1 VSDERAETYL
11 RLRAEV
17 ELRQAADQLRG
28 LDAAV
33 RPDDRGDPG
42 MAPFATAEGAQWKV
56 IRAGRILVA
65 AGALE
70 EDFLARL
77 VADLDGAIRARSR
90 IMLNWDRRR
99 GMLHHTMSFTPD
111 SGPAPPS
118 GPRDWAMRVVPL
130 GRALRVP
137 SDHGPAVLAR
147 GPSALHLMS
156 LVGTG
161 SEAVITAALRMPWPR
176 DRTAGEGTITRAGP
190 RVLPYDQFWA
200 VDEHGTRYAARFE
213 SGKGRA
219 GTCPGIVRLS
229 PMPPADVRRL
239 DLVGDGTHLIRLA
252 LGSSARGRQAVR
264 WPAEPVPIAPGERLL
279 VLEAERI
286 LASGDARG
294 PAQGPIPGEIITV
307 LTETGAIA
315 PDSPVPGQLA
325 ALCRRLGAAGH
336 GITIPPAAQIPAP
349 WASVIA
355 HRDAPALA
363 DGPEVFAPLAC
374 VLPDVDG
381 AQFALAGLS
390 TAESESYLHV
400 VGKGMAPLADRFA
413 WNWTPGFSW
422 WLRDGTGNWHV
433 AAAGEPHT
441 LGDDIQAFRLRLV
454 PPLAAVPDT
463 AEVVVTGPATQVR
476 ATVPMRPARETSTT
490 ATDRRPGRSRRR

>member
-1 VSDERAETYL
+1 MSDERAETYL

-17 ELRQAADQLRG
+17 ELRQAADRLRG

-33 RPDDRGDPG
+33 RPDDRADPG
-42 MAPFATAEGAQWKV
+42 MAPFGTAEGALWKV

-70 EDFLARL
+70 EDVLTRFST
-77 VADLDGAIRARSR
+77 DLQRAIQARSR
-90 IMLNWDRRR
+90 ILLNWDRRR
-99 GMLHHTMSFTPD
+99 GVLYHNSYIATP
-111 SGPAPPS
+111 SSPAPPS
-118 GPRDWAMRVVPL
+118 GPCDRAMRVVPL

-137 SDHGPAVLAR
+137 SDRGPAVLAR
-147 GPSALHLMS
+147 GPSVLHLMS
-156 LVGTG
+156 LVRTGT
-161 SEAVITAALRMPWPR
+161 EAVITAALRMPWSQ
-176 DRTAGEGTITRAGP
+176 DRAVRELVSP
-190 RVLPYDQFWA
+190 CDLPYGQLWA
-200 VDEHGTRYAARFE
+200 VDDHGTHYPAGFR
-213 SGKGRA
+213 SGKGWA
-219 GTCPGIVRLS
+219 GTWPGIIRLS
-229 PMPPADVRRL
+229 SMPPADVRRL

-252 LGSSARGRQAVR
+252 LGSSARGRHAVP
-264 WPAEPVPIAPGERLL
+264 WTAEPAAVAPGERLL

-294 PAQGPIPGEIITV
+294 PAEGPIPGEIITV
-307 LTETGAIA
+307 LTETGVIA

-336 GITIPPAAQIPAP
+336 GITIPPAARIPEP
-349 WASVIA
+349 WASVIT

-374 VLPDVDG
+374 VSPDVDG

-390 TAESESYLHV
+390 TAGGESYLHV

-441 LGDDIQAFRLRLV
+441 VGDDIQAFRLRLT
-454 PPLAAVPDT
+454 PPLAAVPDA
-463 AEVVVTGPATQVR
+463 AEVVVTGPATQIR
-476 ATVPMRPARETSTT
+476 ATVPIRP
-490 ATDRRPGRSRRR
+490 PGGL

>member
-1 VSDERAETYL
+1 MSDERAETYL

-17 ELRQAADQLRG
+17 ELRQAADRLRG

-33 RPDDRGDPG
+33 RPDDRADPG
-42 MAPFATAEGAQWKV
+42 MAPFGIAEGAQWKV

-70 EDFLARL
+70 EDLLNRFST
-77 VADLDGAIRARSR
+77 DLQGAIQARSR
-90 IMLNWDRRR
+90 ILLNWDRRR
-99 GMLHHTMSFTPD
+99 GVVYHSSYIATP
-111 SGPAPPS
+111 SSAAPPS
-118 GPRDWAMRVVPL
+118 GPCDRAMQVVPL

-137 SDHGPAVLAR
+137 SDRGPAVLAR
-147 GPSALHLMS
+147 GPSVLHLMS
-156 LVGTG
+156 LVRTGT
-161 SEAVITAALRMPWPR
+161 EAVITAALRMPWSQ
-176 DRTAGEGTITRAGP
+176 DRAVRELVSP
-190 RVLPYDQFWA
+190 CDLPYGQLWA
-200 VDEHGTRYAARFE
+200 VDDHGTCYPAGFR
-213 SGKGRA
+213 SGKGWA
-219 GTCPGIVRLS
+219 GTWPGIIRLS

-252 LGSSARGRQAVR
+252 LGSSARGRHVVPWA
-264 WPAEPVPIAPGERLL
+264 AEPVQIAPGERLL

-294 PAQGPIPGEIITV
+294 PAEGPIPGEIITV
-307 LTETGAIA
+307 LTEAGAIA

-325 ALCRRLGAAGH
+325 ALCRRLRAAGH

-349 WASVIA
+349 WASVVA

-390 TAESESYLHV
+390 TAGGESYLHV
-400 VGKGMAPLADRFA
+400 VGKGMAPLGDRFA

-441 LGDDIQAFRLRLV
+441 LGEDIQAFRLRLT
-454 PPLAAVPDT
+454 PSLATVPDT
-463 AEVVVTGPATQVR
+463 AEVVVTGPATQIR
-476 ATVPMRPARETSTT
+476 ATVPMRPTRETSAT
-490 ATDRRPGRSRRR
+490 AADRRTGRSRRR

>member
-1 VSDERAETYL
+1 MRGRLLRRVQAWRVSDERAETYL
-11 RLRAEV
+11 RVRAEV
-17 ELRQAADQLRG
+17 ELRRAADQLRG
-28 LDAAV
+28 LDATI

-42 MAPFATAEGAQWKV
+42 MAPFAAAEGAHWKV

-70 EDFLARL
+70 EDLLTRFST
-77 VADLDGAIRARSR
+77 DLLQAIQARSR
-90 IMLNWDRRR
+90 ILLNWDRRR
-99 GMLHHTMSFTPD
+99 GVRRHSTVIMTS
-111 SGPAPPS
+111 SRPALPS
-118 GPRDWAMRVVPL
+118 GPGDRAMRVVPL
-130 GRALRVP
+130 GRAFRVP
-137 SDHGPAVLAR
+137 SDRGPAFLAR
-147 GPSALHLMS
+147 GPSVLHLMS
-156 LVGTG
+156 LVRTGT
-161 SEAVITAALRMPWPR
+161 EAVITAALRMPSSQDIPVR
-176 DRTAGEGTITRAGP
+176 ELVSPCD
-190 RVLPYDQFWA
+190 LPYNQLWA
-200 VDEHGTRYAARFE
+200 VDDHGTRYPAGFR

-219 GTCPGIVRLS
+219 GTWPGIIRLS
-229 PMPPADVRRL
+229 PMPPADVRWL
-239 DLVGDGTHLIRLA
+239 DLVGDGTHLIRLP
-252 LGSSARGRQAVR
+252 LGSSARGRHAAS
-264 WPAEPVPIAPGERLL
+264 WAAEPVTIAPGERLL
-279 VLEAERI
+279 MLEAERI

-307 LTETGAIA
+307 LAETGTIA

-374 VLPDVDG
+374 VSPDVDG

-390 TAESESYLHV
+390 TAEGESYLHV
-400 VGKGMAPLADRFA
+400 VGKGMAPLADRYA

-422 WLRDGTGNWHV
+422 WLRDSTGNWHV

-441 LGDDIQAFRLRLV
+441 VGDDIQAFRLRLT
-454 PPLAAVPDT
+454 PPLTAAPDT
-463 AEVVVTGPATQVR
+463 AEVVVTGPATQIR
-476 ATVPMRPARETSTT
+476 ATVPMSSGP
-490 ATDRRPGRSRRR
+490 

>member
-1 VSDERAETYL
+1 MSDERAETYL

-17 ELRQAADQLRG
+17 ELRQAADRLRG

-33 RPDDRGDPG
+33 RPDDRADPG
-42 MAPFATAEGAQWKV
+42 MAPFGIAEGAQWKV

-70 EDFLARL
+70 EDLLNRFST
-77 VADLDGAIRARSR
+77 DLQGAIQARSR
-90 IMLNWDRRR
+90 ILLNWDRRR
-99 GMLHHTMSFTPD
+99 GVVYHNSYIATP
-111 SGPAPPS
+111 SSAAPPS
-118 GPRDWAMRVVPL
+118 GPCDRAMRVVPL

-137 SDHGPAVLAR
+137 SDCGPAVLAR
-147 GPSALHLMS
+147 GPSTLHLMS
-156 LVGTG
+156 LVRTGT
-161 SEAVITAALRMPWPR
+161 EAVITAALRMPWSQ
-176 DRTAGEGTITRAGP
+176 DRAVRELVSPCDLAYGQ
-190 RVLPYDQFWA
+190 LWA
-200 VDEHGTRYAARFE
+200 VDDHGTCYPAGFR
-213 SGKGRA
+213 SGKGWA
-219 GTCPGIVRLS
+219 GTWPGIIRLS

-239 DLVGDGTHLIRLA
+239 DLVGDGTHLIRLR
-252 LGSSARGRQAVR
+252 LGSSARGRQAVSST
-264 WPAEPVPIAPGERLL
+264 AEPVGIAPGERLL

-294 PAQGPIPGEIITV
+294 PAEGPIPGEIITV
-307 LTETGAIA
+307 LTEAGAIA

-325 ALCRRLGAAGH
+325 ALCRRLRAAGH

-349 WASVIA
+349 WASVLA

-363 DGPEVFAPLAC
+363 DGLEVFAPLAC

-390 TAESESYLHV
+390 TAGGESYLHV

-441 LGDDIQAFRLRLV
+441 LGEDIQAFRLRLT
-454 PPLAAVPDT
+454 PSLATVPDT
-463 AEVVVTGPATQVR
+463 AEVVVTGPATQIR
-476 ATVPMRPARETSTT
+476 ATVPMRPTRETS
-490 ATDRRPGRSRRR
+490 S

>member
-1 VSDERAETYL
+1 MGDERAETYL

-17 ELRQAADQLRG
+17 ELRQAADRLRG

-33 RPDDRGDPG
+33 RPDDRADPG
-42 MAPFATAEGAQWKV
+42 MPPFATAEGALWKV

-65 AGALE
+65 ASALE
-70 EDFLARL
+70 EDLLTRFS
-77 VADLDGAIRARSR
+77 ADLLEAIKVRSR
-90 IMLNWDRRR
+90 ILLNRDRRR
-99 GMLHHTMSFTPD
+99 GVLYHNSYIATP
-111 SGPAPPS
+111 SSPAPPS
-118 GPRDWAMRVVPL
+118 GPCDRAMRVVPL
-130 GRALRVP
+130 GRAFRVP
-137 SDHGPAVLAR
+137 RDGGPSVLAR
-147 GPSALHLMS
+147 GPSVLHLMS
-156 LVGTG
+156 LVRTGT
-161 SEAVITAALRMPWPR
+161 EAVITAALRMRWSQDGTVRELVSPR
-176 DRTAGEGTITRAGP
+176 D
-190 RVLPYDQFWA
+190 LPYGQLWA
-200 VDEHGTRYAARFE
+200 VDEHGTHYPAGFR
-213 SGKGRA
+213 SGKGWA
-219 GTCPGIVRLS
+219 GTWPGIIRLS
-229 PMPPADVRRL
+229 PMPPADIRRL
-239 DLVGDGTHLIRLA
+239 DLVGDGTHLIRLTLA
-252 LGSSARGRQAVR
+252 SSARGRDAVP
-264 WPAEPVPIAPGERLL
+264 WAAEPVPIAPGERLL

-294 PAQGPIPGEIITV
+294 PAEGPIPGEIITV

-315 PDSPVPGQLA
+315 DDSPVPGHLA

-336 GITIPPAAQIPAP
+336 GITMPPAARIPAP

-374 VLPDVDG
+374 VSSDVDG

-390 TAESESYLHV
+390 TAGGESYLHV

-441 LGDDIQAFRLRLV
+441 VGDDVQAFRLRLT

-463 AEVVVTGPATQVR
+463 AEVVVTGPATQIR
-476 ATVPMRPARETSTT
+476 ATVPIRPAREAT
-490 ATDRRPGRSRRR
+490 ATAADRRSRRG

>member
-17 ELRQAADQLRG
+17 ELRQAADRLRG

-33 RPDDRGDPG
+33 RPDDRADPG
-42 MAPFATAEGAQWKV
+42 MAPFGTAEGAQWKV

-70 EDFLARL
+70 EDLLNRFST
-77 VADLDGAIRARSR
+77 DLQGAIQARSR
-90 IMLNWDRRR
+90 ILLNWDRRR
-99 GMLHHTMSFTPD
+99 GVVYHNSYIATP
-111 SGPAPPS
+111 SSPAPPS
-118 GPRDWAMRVVPL
+118 GPCDRAMRVVPL

-137 SDHGPAVLAR
+137 SDRGPSVRAR
-147 GPSALHLMS
+147 GPSVLHLMS
-156 LVGTG
+156 LVRTGT
-161 SEAVITAALRMPWPR
+161 EAVITAALRMPWSQ
-176 DRTAGEGTITRAGP
+176 DRAVRELVSP
-190 RVLPYDQFWA
+190 CDLPYNQLWA
-200 VDEHGTRYAARFE
+200 VDDHGIRYPAGFR
-213 SGKGRA
+213 SGKGWA
-219 GTCPGIVRLS
+219 GTWPGIIRLS

-252 LGSSARGRQAVR
+252 LGSSARGRHAVPWATER
-264 WPAEPVPIAPGERLL
+264 VAIAPGERLL

-294 PAQGPIPGEIITV
+294 PAEGPIPGEIITV
-307 LTETGAIA
+307 LTETGVIA

-336 GITIPPAAQIPAP
+336 SITIPPAARIPAP

-355 HRDAPALA
+355 HRDASAPT

-374 VLPDVDG
+374 VSPDVDG

-390 TAESESYLHV
+390 TAEGESYLHV
-400 VGKGMAPLADRFA
+400 VSNGMAPLADRFA

-433 AAAGEPHT
+433 AAAGEPQA
-441 LGDDIQAFRLRLV
+441 LGDDMQAFRLRLT
-454 PPLAAVPDT
+454 PPLAAVPDA

-476 ATVPMRPARETSTT
+476 ATIPIRPAREMSE
-490 ATDRRPGRSRRR
+490 A

>member
-1 VSDERAETYL
+1 MSDERAETYL

-17 ELRQAADQLRG
+17 ELRQAADRLRD
-28 LDAAV
+28 LDTAV

-42 MAPFATAEGAQWKV
+42 MAPFGTVEGAQWKV

-70 EDFLARL
+70 EDLLTRFST
-77 VADLDGAIRARSR
+77 DLQRAIQARSR
-90 IMLNWDRRR
+90 ILLNWDRRR
-99 GMLHHTMSFTPD
+99 GVLYHNSYIATP
-111 SGPAPPS
+111 SSPAPPS
-118 GPRDWAMRVVPL
+118 GPRDRAMRVVPL

-137 SDHGPAVLAR
+137 SDRGPTVLAR
-147 GPSALHLMS
+147 RPSVLHLMS
-156 LVGTG
+156 LVRTGT
-161 SEAVITAALRMPWPR
+161 EAVITAALRMPWSQ
-176 DRTAGEGTITRAGP
+176 DRAVRELVSP
-190 RVLPYDQFWA
+190 CDLPYGQLWA
-200 VDEHGTRYAARFE
+200 VDDHGTCYPAGFR
-213 SGKGRA
+213 SGKGWA
-219 GTCPGIVRLS
+219 GTWPGIIRLS

-239 DLVGDGTHLIRLA
+239 DLVGDGTHLIRLP
-252 LGSSARGRQAVR
+252 LGSSARGRQAVSST
-264 WPAEPVPIAPGERLL
+264 AEPVAIAPGERLL

-307 LTETGAIA
+307 LTEAGAIA

-336 GITIPPAAQIPAP
+336 GITIPPAAQIPVP

-355 HRDAPALA
+355 HRDAPAVA

-381 AQFALAGLS
+381 ARFALAGLS
-390 TAESESYLHV
+390 TAGGESYLHV
-400 VGKGMAPLADRFA
+400 VGKGMAPLADRYA

-422 WLRDGTGNWHV
+422 WLRDGAGNWHV

-441 LGDDIQAFRLRLV
+441 LGEDIQAFRLRLT
-454 PPLAAVPDT
+454 PSLAAVPDT
-463 AEVVVTGPATQVR
+463 AEVVVTGPATQIR
-476 ATVPMRPARETSTT
+476 ATVPMRPTQETSAT
-490 ATDRRPGRSRRR
+490 AADRRTGRSRRR

>member
-1 VSDERAETYL
+1 VSDAETYL

-17 ELRQAADQLRG
+17 ELRPAADQLRG

-33 RPDDRGDPG
+33 RPDDRADPG
-42 MAPFATAEGAQWKV
+42 MAPFAIADGAHWRV

-70 EDFLARL
+70 EDLLTRFS
-77 VADLDGAIRARSR
+77 ADLLEAIKVRSR
-90 IMLNWDRRR
+90 ILLNWDRRR
-99 GMLHHTMSFTPD
+99 SVRRHSTFIVTSSSPVPA
-111 SGPAPPS
+111 SGR
-118 GPRDWAMRVVPL
+118 GDRAMRVVPL
-130 GRALRVP
+130 GRAFPVP
-137 SDHGPAVLAR
+137 GDRGPTGPAR
-147 GPSALHLMS
+147 GTSALHLMS
-156 LVGTG
+156 LVRTGT
-161 SEAVITAALRMPWPR
+161 EAVIIAALRMPWSR
-176 DRTAGEGTITRAGP
+176 DRTGP
-190 RVLPYDQFWA
+190 CDLPYEQFWA
-200 VDEHGTRYAARFE
+200 VDEHRTRYAARFE

-219 GTCPGIVRLS
+219 GTWPGIVRLS
-229 PMPPADVRRL
+229 PVPPAGVGRL
-239 DLVGDGTHLIRLA
+239 DLVGDGTRLIRLP
-252 LGSSARGRQAVR
+252 LGSSARGDPAAS
-264 WPAEPVPIAPGERLL
+264 WAAEPVPIAPGVRLL

-315 PDSPVPGQLA
+315 ADSPVPGQLA

-336 GITIPPAAQIPAP
+336 GITVPPAAQIPAP

-374 VLPDVDG
+374 VSPDVDG
-381 AQFALAGLS
+381 ARFALAGLS
-390 TAESESYLHV
+390 TAGGESYLHV
-400 VGKGMAPLADRFA
+400 VAQGMAPLADRYA

-422 WLRDGTGNWHV
+422 WLRDGIGNWHV

-441 LGDDIQAFRLRLV
+441 VGDGLQAFRLRLT

-463 AEVVVTGPATQVR
+463 AEVVVTGPATQIR
-476 ATVPMRPARETSTT
+476 ATVPVRPLSC
-490 ATDRRPGRSRRR
+490 GR

>member
-1 VSDERAETYL
+1 MSDERAETYL

-17 ELRQAADQLRG
+17 ELRRAADRLRS
-28 LDAAV
+28 LDATV

-42 MAPFATAEGAQWKV
+42 MAPFATAEGALWKV

-70 EDFLARL
+70 EDLLTRFST
-77 VADLDGAIRARSR
+77 DLQRAIQARSR
-90 IMLNWDRRR
+90 ILLNWDRRR
-99 GMLHHTMSFTPD
+99 GVLYHNSYIATP
-111 SGPAPPS
+111 SSPASPS
-118 GPRDWAMRVVPL
+118 GRGGQAMQVVPL
-130 GRALRVP
+130 GRAFRVP
-137 SDHGPAVLAR
+137 RDP
-147 GPSALHLMS
+147 GPSVLHLMS
-156 LVGTG
+156 LVRTGT
-161 SEAVITAALRMPWPR
+161 EAVITAALRMPWSQ
-176 DRTAGEGTITRAGP
+176 DGTVRELVSP
-190 RVLPYDQFWA
+190 CDLPYGQLWA
-200 VDEHGTRYAARFE
+200 VDDHGTHYPAGFR
-213 SGKGRA
+213 SGKGWA
-219 GTCPGIVRLS
+219 GTWPGIIRLS

-252 LGSSARGRQAVR
+252 LGSSARGRDAVP
-264 WPAEPVPIAPGERLL
+264 WAAEPVPIAPGERLL

-294 PAQGPIPGEIITV
+294 PAEGPIPGEIITV

-325 ALCRRLGAAGH
+325 ALCRRLGGAGH
-336 GITIPPAAQIPAP
+336 GITIPPATRIPAP
-349 WASVIA
+349 WASVLA
-355 HRDAPALA
+355 HRDGPAVA

-390 TAESESYLHV
+390 TAGGESYLHV

-441 LGDDIQAFRLRLV
+441 LGEDIQAFRLRLT
-454 PPLAAVPDT
+454 PPLAAVPDA
-463 AEVVVTGPATQVR
+463 AEVVVTGPATQIR
-476 ATVPMRPARETSTT
+476 ATVPIRPAREMSE
-490 ATDRRPGRSRRR
+490 A

>member
-1 VSDERAETYL
+1 MSDERAETYL

-17 ELRQAADQLRG
+17 ELRRAADRLRG
-28 LDAAV
+28 LDTAD
-33 RPDDRGDPG
+33 RPDDRADPG
-42 MAPFATAEGAQWKV
+42 MAPFATAERAQWKV

-70 EDFLARL
+70 EEFLARL
-77 VADLDGAIRARSR
+77 AADLDGTIKARSR
-90 IMLNWDRRR
+90 ILLNWDRRR
-99 GMLHHTMSFTPD
+99 GVLYHNSYIATP
-111 SGPAPPS
+111 SSPAPPS
-118 GPRDWAMRVVPL
+118 GPCDRAMRVVPL

-137 SDHGPAVLAR
+137 SDRGPTVLAR
-147 GPSALHLMS
+147 GPSVLHLMS
-156 LVGTG
+156 LVRTGT
-161 SEAVITAALRMPWPR
+161 EAVIIAALRMPWSQ
-176 DRTAGEGTITRAGP
+176 DGTVRELVSP
-190 RVLPYDQFWA
+190 CDLPYGQLWA
-200 VDEHGTRYAARFE
+200 VDDHGTHYPAGFR

-219 GTCPGIVRLS
+219 GTWPGIFRLS

-252 LGSSARGRQAVR
+252 LGSSARGRDAAS
-264 WPAEPVPIAPGERLL
+264 WAAEPVPIAPGERLL

-294 PAQGPIPGEIITV
+294 PAEGPIPGEIITV

-325 ALCRRLGAAGH
+325 ALCRRLGGAGH
-336 GITIPPAAQIPAP
+336 GITIPPATRIPAP
-349 WASVIA
+349 WASVLA
-355 HRDAPALA
+355 HRDGPAVA

-374 VLPDVDG
+374 VSPDVDG

-390 TAESESYLHV
+390 TAGGESYLHV

-433 AAAGEPHT
+433 AAAGEPQA
-441 LGDDIQAFRLRLV
+441 LGDDIQAFRLRLT
-454 PPLAAVPDT
+454 PPLAAVPD
-463 AEVVVTGPATQVR
+463 AVEVVVTGPATQIR
-476 ATVPMRPARETSTT
+476 ATVPIRPAREMSE
-490 ATDRRPGRSRRR
+490 A

>member
-1 VSDERAETYL
+1 MGDERAETYL

-17 ELRQAADQLRG
+17 ELRQTADRLRG
-28 LDAAV
+28 RDAAV
-33 RPDDRGDPG
+33 RPDDRPDPG
-42 MAPFATAEGAQWKV
+42 MPPFATAEGTHWKV

-70 EDFLARL
+70 EDFLTRFS
-77 VADLDGAIRARSR
+77 ADLLEAIKVRSR
-90 IMLNWDRRR
+90 ILLNGDRRR
-99 GMLHHTMSFTPD
+99 GVIYHSSYIATR

-118 GPRDWAMRVVPL
+118 GPCDRAMRVVPL

-137 SDHGPAVLAR
+137 GDRGPAVLAR
-147 GPSALHLMS
+147 GPSVLHLMS
-156 LVGTG
+156 LVRTGT
-161 SEAVITAALRMPWPR
+161 EAVITAALRMPWSP
-176 DRTAGEGTITRAGP
+176 DRTVTSTGAGP
-190 RVLPYDQFWA
+190 CDLPYGQLWA
-200 VDEHGTRYAARFE
+200 VDEHGTHYPAGFR
-213 SGKGRA
+213 SGKGWA
-219 GTCPGIVRLS
+219 GTWPGIIRLS
-229 PMPPADVRRL
+229 PMPPADIRRL
-239 DLVGDGTHLIRLA
+239 DLVGDGTHLIRLT
-252 LGSSARGRQAVR
+252 LGSSARGRHAVS
-264 WPAEPVPIAPGERLL
+264 WAAEPAPIAPGERLL

-294 PAQGPIPGEIITV
+294 PAEGPIPGEIITV

-336 GITIPPAAQIPAP
+336 GITVPPAARIPAP

-374 VLPDVDG
+374 VSPDVDG

-390 TAESESYLHV
+390 TAGGESYLHV

-433 AAAGEPHT
+433 AAAGEPQT
-441 LGDDIQAFRLRLV
+441 LGNDVQAFRLRLT

-476 ATVPMRPARETSTT
+476 ATVPIRPAREMT
-490 ATDRRPGRSRRR
+490 ASPT